1 MVSMVAA
8 EASWS
13 RCRSALRLLV
23 GLSFDFLNPSWSW
36 LRLHAD
42 LLEGIVCACD
52 PETIRQVLLVRGFL
66 GVLEIRTPSFLQ
78 EEDCG
83 EIFKGGMKM

>member
-1 MVSMVAA
+1 MVAA
-8 EASWS
+8 EVSWS

-36 LRLHAD
+36 LRLHAEP
-42 LLEGIVCACD
+42 LEGIVCACD
-52 PETIRQVLLVRGFL
+52 HETIRQVLLVRGFL

-78 EEDCG
+78 EEGFG
-83 EIFKGGMKM
+83 EIFKGCMKM